1 MKIYAPQNPAARAK
15 RAVLVTVLLA
25 GAVIVGPQAFA
36 NSGDVDASATVAQAE
51 TYTVMPGDTLWAIA
65 SGITSPGNDVQEA
78 VSAIQRLNVLES
90 SSLRAG
96 QELLLPSHA

>member
-15 RAVLVTVLLA
+15 RAVLVIVLI
-25 GAVIVGPQAFA
+25 GAAVVVGPQAFA
-36 NSGDVDASATVAQAE
+36 NSSSADASAFSVPSV

-65 SGITSPGNDVQEA
+65 SSITSQGADVQE
-78 VSAIQRLNVLES
+78 VVGSIKRLNVLEN

-96 QELLLPSHA
+96 QELLLPS